1 LSKEITEAEV
11 AASRAIEQLDR
22 IEGGSGNLQ
31 EDAQQGGI
39 PDPDGNQGSSIS
51 MAVMDQWLNQIEGDP
66 AILLRN
72 QFQLEEQLELQ
83 RNARQL
89 METRP
94 W

>member
-1 LSKEITEAEV
+1 
-11 AASRAIEQLDR
+11 
-22 IEGGSGNLQ
+22 
-31 EDAQQGGI
+31 
-39 PDPDGNQGSSIS
+39 

-83 RNARQL
+83 RNGRQL